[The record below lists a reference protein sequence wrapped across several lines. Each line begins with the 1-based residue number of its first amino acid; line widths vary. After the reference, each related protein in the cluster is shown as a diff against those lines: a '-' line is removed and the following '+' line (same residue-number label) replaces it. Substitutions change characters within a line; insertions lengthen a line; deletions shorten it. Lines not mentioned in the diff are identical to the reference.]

1 VVTRSL
7 YHFFFLISRSL
18 QLDEATSA
26 LDSESEHVVQEAI
39 DEMINGQRSLDG
51 DPSRSM
57 TVVIVAHRLSTI
69 RNADCIYV
77 VKEGRVAE
85 QGSHDELIDIQNGE
99 YASVVDRQ
107 LGQVS
112 RVSSRAD
119 LNDTARNNPK
129 RVP

>member
-1 VVTRSL
+1 
-7 YHFFFLISRSL
+7 
-18 QLDEATSA
+18 
-26 LDSESEHVVQEAI
+26 
-39 DEMINGQRSLDG
+39 MINGQRSLDG

-85 QGSHDELIDIQNGE
+85 QGSHEELIDIQNGV
-99 YASVVDRQ
+99 YASLVDRQ

-129 RVP
+129 RAP